1 MTKRNPPWNRD
12 ELLITLDFY
21 LQHTPTI
28 PAKNSTEIT
37 ELSDILNHLQSKL
50 GGNIPDRFRN
60 TNGVYMKLMNFRRF
74 DPDYEGVGLQRGNKD
89 EKVVWDL
96 YAHKPNEL
104 SKIAEAICSSISS
117 DTVVPSSDVVTSDE
131 EEAEEGKI
139 LTRIHRYRE
148 RDLKLAKRKKEA
160 FMQEN
165 GALFCEV
172 CKFDFSKNYGE
183 HGAGFIECHHTK
195 PISEIDVGTKTK
207 LSDLAV
213 VCSNCH
219 RMIHRKRPWLS
230 IADLK
235 LMLSIV
241 RERSN

>member
-21 LQHTPTI
+21 LRHTSTI
-28 PAKNSTEIT
+28 PGKSSHEIT
-37 ELSDILNHLQSKL
+37 ELSDLLNQLQSKL
-50 GGNIPDRFRN
+50 DGDIPDKFRN

-104 SKIAEAICSSISS
+104 RKIAEAIYSSISS
-117 DTVVPSSDVVTSDE
+117 DTVLPPSDVVTSDE

-139 LTRIHRYRE
+139 LTRLHRYRE
-148 RDLKLAKRKKEA
+148 RDSKLAKRKKET
-160 FMQEN
+160 FIQEN

-172 CKFDFSKNYGE
+172 CDFDFSEIYGE
-183 HGAGFIECHHTK
+183 HGVGFIECHHTK
-195 PISEIDVGTKTK
+195 PISELDAGTQTK

-219 RMIHRKRPWLS
+219 RMIHRKQPWLS
-230 IADLK
+230 VAELK
-235 LMLSIV
+235 SKLLK
-241 RERSN
+241 